1 VINRAFAVVVPVIGT
16 VVAMTAA
23 AGPHSGP
30 HSRTAAGHGVKAE
43 ASLDGDGPR
52 VVKADNFTYDA
63 PGLRR
68 GQVEM
73 TTISARPTLIT
84 GHDAT
89 LAIRGLTRGDHLRV
103 TVNGRAV
110 PSRTFRRVA
119 SLPGQALGQV
129 TGVLHHLKI
138 GADEVRA
145 TVAGKRYGTRTMHL
159 RLLVHSLQGP
169 IITGPH
175 QEPFICKTE
184 QGGLGPAHGPNCF
197 AKQRIHWW
205 YKDLQGNFHRLANP
219 YAAYPSDVTTTTI
232 NGTKVPFVVR
242 VQNVVINRSVTRLAV
257 IDDPH
262 GRGSHRPFHPKL
274 WNRKLVWHFGESCGT
289 GYEQGDD
296 GGEIT
301 AFSPLSSIGGE
312 NLAGPLLDLPGLLS
326 HGYMVGES
334 SLTIF
339 GVHCNQ
345 VLSAETLMMI
355 REYITNHYGL
365 VHSIVGGGGSG
376 GAIQQYTIANGYP
389 GVLDAGTPILSFPD
403 VVSTAMTVGDCVVL
417 KHYFNAHPGKW
428 GGGKQVAV
436 TGLASSSA
444 CSDWDDLFGDNLK
457 PTSCPGEIPDA
468 DRYNATTNP
477 HGVRCDLQDDL
488 KNVLGTDR
496 KTGAALR
503 PLDNV
508 GVQYGLKAL
517 QSGRITPA
525 QFVALNRGVGGVDL
539 DGNFMPRR
547 EAMSTYEA
555 RRIFR
560 NSLVGEYGAINQ
572 APFIDQTIPVTDEVP
587 TVDIHDEIRPYE
599 IRARLDANYGS
610 HASQAIWSG
619 APLPSSA
626 IVVAEQWLTAMD
638 ELKAHYPYKSRA
650 WLVAHAR
657 PIAAADQ
664 CRGGGTGVPIGCSL
678 LMHSSPRQVAG
689 GPLTEDVLKC
699 RLRPLRPSDYP
710 PSLTVKQY
718 LALQKIF
725 PNGVCDYHAHS
736 VGWVR
741 HSRTWVSY
749 GDKTLYRE
757 PVVVPYPLVR
767 SAVPARS

>member
-1 VINRAFAVVVPVIGT
+1 MNRTFAVVLPALGT
-16 VVAMTAA
+16 VVAMSAVTA
-23 AGPHSGP
+23 PHSPPTTGKATRP
-30 HSRTAAGHGVKAE
+30 LVKAE
-43 ASLDGDGPR
+43 ASLAGNGPR
-52 VVKADNFTYDA
+52 VVTADNFSYGA
-63 PGLRR
+63 PGLHR

-73 TTISARPTLIT
+73 TTISARPALIT
-84 GHDAT
+84 GHEAT
-89 LAIRGLTRGDHLRV
+89 LAIRGLTRGDRLHV
-103 TVNGRAV
+103 TLNGDSV
-110 PSRTFRRVA
+110 PRRTFHRRA
-119 SLPGQALGQV
+119 SLPGQAPGQV
-129 TGVLHHLKI
+129 IGVLHHLRR
-138 GADEVRA
+138 GPNDVRA
-145 TVAGKRYGTRTMHL
+145 TVTGKRYGTRVMRL
-159 RLLVHSLQGP
+159 RLLAHSLQGP
-169 IITGPH
+169 IISGPH

-184 QGGLGPAHGPNCF
+184 EGGLGPARGNDCY

-205 YKDLQGNFHRLANP
+205 YKDLQGSFHRLANP
-219 YAAYPSDVTTTTI
+219 YAPYPSEATTTTV
-232 NGTKVPFVVR
+232 NGKKVPFVVR
-242 VQNVVINRSVTRLAV
+242 VQNIVINRSVTRLAV
-257 IDDPH
+257 LDDPH
-262 GRGSHRPFHPKL
+262 ARGRNHAFHPEV

-289 GYEQGDD
+289 GYEQGSD

-312 NLAGPLLDLPGLLS
+312 NLAGPLLDLPGLLGN
-326 HGYMVGES
+326 GYMVGES

-355 REYITNHYGL
+355 REYVTNHYGL

-417 KHYFNAHPGKW
+417 QHYFNAHPGKW
-428 GGGKQVAV
+428 GFGKQAAV
-436 TGLASSSA
+436 TGLASSGA
-444 CSDWDDLFGDNLK
+444 CHDWDDLFGDNLK
-457 PTSCPGEIPDA
+457 PTSCPGEIPDV
-468 DRYNATTNP
+468 DRYNAQTNP

-488 KNVLGTDR
+488 KNILGTDR

-508 GVQYGLKAL
+508 GVQYGLRAL
-517 QSGRITPA
+517 RSGQISPA
-525 QFVALNRGVGGVDL
+525 EFIRLNRDVGGVDL
-539 DGNFMPRR
+539 DGNFVDRR
-547 EAMSTYEA
+547 HAMSRYEA

-572 APFIDQTIPVTDEVP
+572 SPMIDQTIPVTDEIP

-619 APLPSSA
+619 VPLPSSA
-626 IVVAEQWLTAMD
+626 ILVAEQWLTAMD

-657 PIAAADQ
+657 PAAAADQ
-664 CRGGGTGVPIGCSL
+664 CRVGGAGVPVGCSV

-689 GPLTEDVLKC
+689 GPMTEDVVKC
-699 RLRPLRPSDYP
+699 RLRPLRPGDYP
-710 PSLTVKQY
+710 PSVTVKQY
-718 LALQKIF
+718 LTLEKVF
-725 PNGVCDYHAHS
+725 PNGVCDYRAHS

-749 GDKTLYRE
+749 GDQDLYRE

-767 SAVPARS
+767 SEVPAKG

>member
-1 VINRAFAVVVPVIGT
+1 MINRAFAVVVPVAAT
-16 VVAMTAA
+16 VVALTT
-23 AGPHSGP
+23 AGPHSTVQGGK
-30 HSRTAAGHGVKAE
+30 AAGHVVMAE
-43 ASLDGDGPR
+43 ASLAGDGPR
-52 VVKADNFTYDA
+52 VAKADAFTYDA
-63 PGLRR
+63 PGLRP

-89 LAIRGLTRGDHLRV
+89 LAIRGLTRGDKLHV
-103 TVNGRAV
+103 TVNGQAV
-110 PSRTFRRVA
+110 SSSAFHRVA
-119 SLPGQALGQV
+119 SLPAQAQGQV
-129 TGVLHHLKI
+129 TGVLHHLAI
-138 GADEVRA
+138 GADDVRA
-145 TVAGKRYGTRTMHL
+145 TVTGDRYGTRTMQL

-175 QEPFICKTE
+175 QEPFICHTVE
-184 QGGLGPAHGPNCF
+184 GGLGPAHGANCL

-205 YKDLQGNFHRLANP
+205 YKDLQGNFHRLTNP

-232 NGTKVPFVVR
+232 NGHKVPFVVR

-262 GRGSHRPFHPKL
+262 ARGKHRPFHPRL

-301 AFSPLSSIGGE
+301 AFSPISSIGGE

-365 VHSIVGGGGSG
+365 VRSIVGGGGSG

-417 KHYFNAHPGKW
+417 SHYFNSHPGDW
-428 GGGKQVAV
+428 GDGKQVAV
-436 TGLASSSA
+436 TGLASSGA
-444 CSDWDDLFGDNLK
+444 CNDWNDLFGDNLR

-468 DRYNATTNP
+468 DRYNPESNP

-517 QSGRITPA
+517 RSDRITPA
-525 QFVALNRGVGGVDL
+525 EFVALNRGVGGVDL
-539 DGNFMPRR
+539 DGNFIPQR

-572 APFIDQTIPVTDEVP
+572 APIIDQTIPVTDEVP

-599 IRARLDANYGS
+599 IRARLDANYNS

-619 APLPSSA
+619 GPLPSSA
-626 IVVAEQWLTAMD
+626 ITVAEQWLTDMD
-638 ELKAHYPYKSRA
+638 KLKAHYPYKSRA

-657 PIAAADQ
+657 PVAAADQ
-664 CRGGGTGVPIGCSL
+664 CRAGGTGVPVECSV
-678 LMHSSPRQVAG
+678 LMHSSPRQMAG
-689 GPLTEDVLKC
+689 GPMTEDVLKC
-699 RLRPLRPSDYP
+699 RLRPLHRSDYP
-710 PSLTVKQY
+710 SSMTAGQFRSLKRVFPS
-718 LALQKIF
+718 
-725 PNGVCDYHAHS
+725 GVCDYSAHS

-749 GDKTLYRE
+749 GDQTLYRE

-767 SAVPARS
+767 SEVPAAS